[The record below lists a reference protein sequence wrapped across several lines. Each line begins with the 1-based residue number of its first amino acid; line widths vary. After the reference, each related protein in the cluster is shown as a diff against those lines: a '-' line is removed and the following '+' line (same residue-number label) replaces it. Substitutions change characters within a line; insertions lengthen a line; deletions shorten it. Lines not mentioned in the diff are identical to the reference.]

1 LPHENYTR
9 IKFHTVI
16 YPKSGKGESL
26 MPERRTTPRKK
37 FSFYMRV
44 VNDDT
49 QEILGHMVEVGAIGL
64 QLETTVPLPL
74 QKDYYLRL
82 ELTPEL
88 ADRPFI
94 IFIARSKWCKI
105 DEIEPNLYRVG
116 FEIAEIMPD
125 DREIFLRILAKYGK

>member
-1 LPHENYTR
+1 
-9 IKFHTVI
+9 
-16 YPKSGKGESL
+16 

-44 VNDDT
+44 LDDDT
-49 QEILGHMVEVGAIGL
+49 REILGHMVEVGALGL

-116 FEIAEIMPD
+116 FEIVEIMPD
-125 DREIFLRILAKYGK
+125 DKQIFMGILGRYGR

>member
-1 LPHENYTR
+1 
-9 IKFHTVI
+9 
-16 YPKSGKGESL
+16 
-26 MPERRTTPRKK
+26 
-37 FSFYMRV
+37 MRV
-44 VNDDT
+44 LDDDT
-49 QEILGHMVEVGAIGL
+49 HEILGHMVEVGAIGL

-105 DEIEPNLYRVG
+105 DDIEPNLYHVG

-125 DREIFLRILAKYGK
+125 DKQIFLRVLAKYGQ

>member
-1 LPHENYTR
+1 
-9 IKFHTVI
+9 
-16 YPKSGKGESL
+16 
-26 MPERRTTPRKK
+26 MAERRTTPRKK

-44 VNDDT
+44 LDDDT
-49 QEILGHMVEVGAIGL
+49 REILGHMVEVGAIGL
-64 QLETTVPLPL
+64 QLETTVALPL

-94 IFIARSKWCKI
+94 IFIARSKWRKI
-105 DEIEPNLYRVG
+105 DDIEPNLYRVG

-125 DREIFLRILAKYGK
+125 DREIFLRILAKYGT